1 MIAYNRLLKSGALL
15 VITGT
20 LAACGGGG
28 GGDSGGQLAVP
39 YTPSVTVQ
47 GLAAAEVVSFTLNGV
62 TINASTNG
70 VYPASTTVLG
80 NYSAALLTSPA
91 GKTCSFNGAGNTYSG
106 SSTSITLVCVINTTP
121 GGGGGGVVTPPG
133 AQPAIN
139 IGTNPHQS
147 YTWVVYEYDP
157 VTEPLISTLVSLT
170 NFSNVGLTNATPN
183 NFVFYEGDV
192 EVQTGPTSEFRI
204 HVQPITVGAKP
215 TFGSIAVDISSSFT
229 SAQIATMKQELNDF
243 LTGTGLH
250 QYYRLTTFDDEVVP
264 RQAAYTNDITPLQ
277 AAVDAIPE
285 SAVERASSTNI
296 LGATM
301 EAALSAFEAMDYVVV
316 ITDGS
321 HTSDTGRLSD
331 INPDIE
337 GQLMFVI
344 AIGDNADF
352 PLLEDM
358 ATPTNEASD
367 RPARVLRIADVSQV
381 EEALQTIADYVWNM
395 AEGLHLIHYLTPR
408 RGHNNMEFEFTSNPG
423 DDCSPERSLFA
434 CGWEIDYDST
444 DFNETPN
451 LLHFFSNAMFP
462 LPDDTVQFTI
472 PDWGLCSPTP
482 NFSWSLNTISGS
494 ATLGTPSAD
503 GRQMTVTLGSATT
516 NIIEV
521 IVTDTVEPTCTG
533 SYLLET
539 PSYTVPVP

>member
-1 MIAYNRLLKSGALL
+1 MTSFNRLLKTGA
-15 VITGT
+15 VFAFATS

-28 GGDSGGQLAVP
+28 GGSSDGPLTSP

-80 NYSAALLTSPA
+80 NYSASLLTSPA
-91 GKTCSFNGAGNTYSG
+91 GKTCAFNGVGNTYSG

-121 GGGGGGVVTPPG
+121 GGGGGVVTPPG

-139 IGTNPHQS
+139 IGANAHQS
-147 YTWVVYEYDP
+147 YAWAVYDYDP
-157 VTEPLISTLVSLT
+157 EPLLSTLVSLT

-229 SAQIATMKQELNDF
+229 STQIATMKQEINDF
-243 LTGTGLH
+243 LTGTGVH
-250 QYYRLTTFDDEVVP
+250 QHYRLTTFDDEVVP
-264 RQAAYTNDITPLQ
+264 RQDTYTNDVATLQ
-277 AAVDAIPE
+277 AAVATIPE
-285 SAVERASSTNI
+285 PTVSRASSTNI
-296 LGATM
+296 LGATA
-301 EAALSAFEAMDYVVV
+301 EAALSAFAAMDYVVV

-321 HTSDTGRLSD
+321 HTSDPGQLSD
-331 INPDIE
+331 IDTETE

-352 PLLEDM
+352 PLLEDL
-358 ATPTNEASD
+358 ATPTNEDDD

-381 EEALQTIADYVWNM
+381 EEALQTVADYVSNM
-395 AEGLHLIHYLTPR
+395 TEGLHLIHYLTPR
-408 RGHNNMEFEFTSNPG
+408 RAKNNMEFTFTSSPA
-423 DDCSPERSLFA
+423 DDCSPENSLFP
-434 CGWEIDYDST
+434 CGWDITYDST
-444 DFNETPN
+444 DYNETPT
-451 LLHFFSNAMFP
+451 LLHVFSNAMFP
-462 LPDDTVQFTI
+462 LPGNQVTLTI

-503 GRQMTVTLGSATT
+503 GRQITVTLGGAAV
-516 NIIEV
+516 NDIEV
-521 IVTDTVEPTCTG
+521 MVTDTVEPTCSG
-533 SYLLET
+533 SYSLVT
-539 PSYTVPVP
+539 PSYTVP

>member
-1 MIAYNRLLKSGALL
+1 MTSFNRLLKTGA
-15 VITGT
+15 VFAFATS

-28 GGDSGGQLAVP
+28 GGSSDGPLTSP

-80 NYSAALLTSPA
+80 NYSASLLTSPA
-91 GKTCSFNGAGNTYSG
+91 GKTCAFNGVGNTYSG

-121 GGGGGGVVTPPG
+121 GGGGGVVTPPG

-139 IGTNPHQS
+139 IGANAHQS
-147 YTWVVYEYDP
+147 YAWAVYDYDP
-157 VTEPLISTLVSLT
+157 EPLLSTLVSLT

-229 SAQIATMKQELNDF
+229 STQIATMKQEINDF
-243 LTGTGLH
+243 LTGTGVH
-250 QYYRLTTFDDEVVP
+250 QHYRLTTFDDEVVP
-264 RQAAYTNDITPLQ
+264 RQDTYTNDVATLQ
-277 AAVDAIPE
+277 AAVATIPE
-285 SAVERASSTNI
+285 PTVSRASSTNI
-296 LGATM
+296 LGATA
-301 EAALSAFEAMDYVVV
+301 EAALSAFAAMDYVVV

-321 HTSDTGRLSD
+321 HTSDPGQLSD
-331 INPDIE
+331 IDTETE

-352 PLLEDM
+352 PLLEDL
-358 ATPTNEASD
+358 ATPTNEDDD

-381 EEALQTIADYVWNM
+381 EEALQTVADYVSNM
-395 AEGLHLIHYLTPR
+395 TEGLHLIHYLTPR
-408 RGHNNMEFEFTSNPG
+408 RGKNNMEFTFTSSPA
-423 DDCSPERSLFA
+423 DDCSPENSLFP
-434 CGWEIDYDST
+434 CGWDITYDST
-444 DFNETPN
+444 DYNETPT
-451 LLHFFSNAMFP
+451 LLHVFSNAMFP
-462 LPDDTVQFTI
+462 LPGNQVTLTI

-503 GRQMTVTLGSATT
+503 GRQITVTLGGATV
-516 NIIEV
+516 NDIEV
-521 IVTDTVEPTCTG
+521 MVTDTVEPTCSG
-533 SYLLET
+533 SYSLVT
-539 PSYTVPVP
+539 PSYTVP

>member
-1 MIAYNRLLKSGALL
+1 MTSFNRLLKTGA
-15 VITGT
+15 VFAFATS

-28 GGDSGGQLAVP
+28 GGSSDGPLTSP

-80 NYSAALLTSPA
+80 NYSASLLTSPA
-91 GKTCSFNGAGNTYSG
+91 GKTCAFNGVGNTYSG

-121 GGGGGGVVTPPG
+121 GGGGGVVTPPG

-139 IGTNPHQS
+139 IGANAHQS
-147 YTWVVYEYDP
+147 YAWTVYDYDP
-157 VTEPLISTLVSLT
+157 EPLLSTLVSLT
-170 NFSNVGLTNATPN
+170 NFSNVGQTNATPN

-229 SAQIATMKQELNDF
+229 STQIATMKQEINDF
-243 LTGTGLH
+243 LTGTGVH
-250 QYYRLTTFDDEVVP
+250 QHYRLTTFDDEVVP
-264 RQAAYTNDITPLQ
+264 RQDTYTNDVATLQ
-277 AAVDAIPE
+277 AAVATIPE
-285 SAVERASSTNI
+285 PTVSRASSTNI
-296 LGATM
+296 LGATA
-301 EAALSAFEAMDYVVV
+301 EAALSAFAAMDYVVV

-321 HTSDTGRLSD
+321 HTSDPGQLSD
-331 INPDIE
+331 IDTETE

-352 PLLEDM
+352 PLLEDL
-358 ATPTNEASD
+358 ATPTNEDDD

-381 EEALQTIADYVWNM
+381 EEALQTVADYVSNM
-395 AEGLHLIHYLTPR
+395 TEGLHLIHYLTPR
-408 RGHNNMEFEFTSNPG
+408 RAKNNMEFTFTSSPA
-423 DDCSPERSLFA
+423 DDCSPESSLFP
-434 CGWEIDYDST
+434 CGWDITYDST
-444 DFNETPN
+444 DYNETPT
-451 LLHFFSNAMFP
+451 LLHVFSNAMFP
-462 LPDDTVQFTI
+462 LPGNQVTLTI

-503 GRQMTVTLGSATT
+503 GRQITVTLGGATV
-516 NIIEV
+516 NDIEV
-521 IVTDTVEPTCTG
+521 MVTDTVEPTCSG
-533 SYLLET
+533 SYSLVT
-539 PSYTVPVP
+539 PSYTVP

>member
-1 MIAYNRLLKSGALL
+1 MTSFNRLLKTGA
-15 VITGT
+15 VFAFATS

-28 GGDSGGQLAVP
+28 GGSSDGPLTSP

-80 NYSAALLTSPA
+80 NYSASLLTSPA
-91 GKTCSFNGAGNTYSG
+91 GKTCAFNGVGNTYSG

-121 GGGGGGVVTPPG
+121 GGGGGVVTPPG

-139 IGTNPHQS
+139 IGANAHQS
-147 YTWVVYEYDP
+147 YAWAVYDYDP
-157 VTEPLISTLVSLT
+157 EPLLSTLVSLT

-229 SAQIATMKQELNDF
+229 STQIATMKQEINDF
-243 LTGTGLH
+243 LTGTGVH
-250 QYYRLTTFDDEVVP
+250 QHYRLTTFDDEVVP
-264 RQAAYTNDITPLQ
+264 RQDTYTNDVATLQ
-277 AAVDAIPE
+277 AAVATIPE
-285 SAVERASSTNI
+285 PTVSRASSTNI
-296 LGATM
+296 LGATA
-301 EAALSAFEAMDYVVV
+301 EAALSAFAAMDYVVV

-321 HTSDTGRLSD
+321 HTSDPGQLSD
-331 INPDIE
+331 IDTETE

-352 PLLEDM
+352 PLLEDL
-358 ATPTNEASD
+358 ATPTNEDDD

-381 EEALQTIADYVWNM
+381 EEALQTVADYVSNM
-395 AEGLHLIHYLTPR
+395 TEGLHLIHYLTPR
-408 RGHNNMEFEFTSNPG
+408 RGKNNMEFTFTSSPA
-423 DDCSPERSLFA
+423 DDCSPENSLFP
-434 CGWEIDYDST
+434 CGWDITYDST
-444 DFNETPN
+444 DYNETPT
-451 LLHFFSNAMFP
+451 LLHVFSNAMFP
-462 LPDDTVQFTI
+462 LPGNQVTLTI

-503 GRQMTVTLGSATT
+503 GRQITVTLGGAAV
-516 NIIEV
+516 NDIEV
-521 IVTDTVEPTCTG
+521 MVTDTVEPTCSG
-533 SYLLET
+533 SYSLVT
-539 PSYTVPVP
+539 PSYTVP

>member
-1 MIAYNRLLKSGALL
+1 MTSFNRLLKTGA
-15 VITGT
+15 VFAFATS

-28 GGDSGGQLAVP
+28 GGSSDGPLTSP

-80 NYSAALLTSPA
+80 NYSASLLTSPA
-91 GKTCSFNGAGNTYSG
+91 GKTCAFNGVGNTYSG

-121 GGGGGGVVTPPG
+121 GGGGGVVTPPG

-139 IGTNPHQS
+139 IGANAHQS
-147 YTWVVYEYDP
+147 YAWAVYDYDP
-157 VTEPLISTLVSLT
+157 EPLLSTLVSLT
-170 NFSNVGLTNATPN
+170 NFSNVGQTNATPN

-229 SAQIATMKQELNDF
+229 STQIATMKQEINDF
-243 LTGTGLH
+243 LTGTGVH
-250 QYYRLTTFDDEVVP
+250 QHYRLTTFDDEVVP
-264 RQAAYTNDITPLQ
+264 RQDTYTNDVATLQ
-277 AAVDAIPE
+277 AAVATIPE
-285 SAVERASSTNI
+285 PTVSRASSTNI
-296 LGATM
+296 LGATA
-301 EAALSAFEAMDYVVV
+301 EAALSAFAAMDYVVV

-321 HTSDTGRLSD
+321 HTSDPGQLSD
-331 INPDIE
+331 IDTETE

-352 PLLEDM
+352 PLLEDL
-358 ATPTNEASD
+358 ATPTNEDDD

-381 EEALQTIADYVWNM
+381 EEALQTVADYVSNM
-395 AEGLHLIHYLTPR
+395 TEGLHLIHYLTPR
-408 RGHNNMEFEFTSNPG
+408 RGKNNMEFTFTSSPA
-423 DDCSPERSLFA
+423 DDCSPENSLFP
-434 CGWEIDYDST
+434 CGWDITYDST
-444 DFNETPN
+444 DYNETPT
-451 LLHFFSNAMFP
+451 LLHVFSNAMFP
-462 LPDDTVQFTI
+462 LPGNQVTLTI

-503 GRQMTVTLGSATT
+503 GRQITVTLGGATV
-516 NIIEV
+516 NDIEV
-521 IVTDTVEPTCTG
+521 MVTDTVEPTCSG
-533 SYLLET
+533 SYSLVT
-539 PSYTVPVP
+539 PSYTVP